1 MRGGQSVRYGHS
13 GNVTTRTWVV
23 CVLPPSCL
31 QASRKSP
38 SMLNPLLPLLCLG
51 MGDVWGVHVLLLGS
65 SAPSFSP
72 SPASLASTC
81 LSLLFLP
88 PFPQHVHPLKA
99 HSPHPSSAFWLMSP
113 EVSPPHSSGMRVTV
127 FPAPLLPA
135 GSGGGGI
142 SCTFYSGMG
151 RRGHVSKAVALE
163 SSRTHDEGLAHIL
176 TFRQIF

>member
-1 MRGGQSVRYGHS
+1 M
-13 GNVTTRTWVV
+13 
-23 CVLPPSCL
+23 LPPSCL

-51 MGDVWGVHVLLLGS
+51 MGCVCGVCMSCFLDPA
-65 SAPSFSP
+65 APSFSP

-88 PFPQHVHPLKA
+88 PFPQHVHPLKP

-142 SCTFYSGMG
+142 SCTFFTGMG